1 MTYTSDY
8 KQPKTITDSR
18 GNTVH
23 YEYDDKNRLL
33 TKLTDAKGNAT
44 SYAYDANTDKMT
56 EVARMV
62 DGKEVKVSYTYENEK
77 VTSIGH
83 NGFTYDYA
91 YDPFGNLES
100 VYRFN
105 GKKSEQ

>member
-1 MTYTSDY
+1 MHTMPTRN
-8 KQPKTITDSR
+8 SR

-62 DGKEVKVSYTYENEK
+62 NGKEVKVSYTYENEK

-100 VYRFN
+100 VSVGGR
-105 GKKSEQ
+105 EL

>member
-1 MTYTSDY
+1 
-8 KQPKTITDSR
+8 
-18 GNTVH
+18 
-23 YEYDDKNRLL
+23 
-33 TKLTDAKGNAT
+33 
-44 SYAYDANTDKMT
+44 MT

-100 VYRFN
+100 VSVGG
-105 GKKSEQ
+105 GKLERTTLRRQKRSCGQDYLCDRGSRSK